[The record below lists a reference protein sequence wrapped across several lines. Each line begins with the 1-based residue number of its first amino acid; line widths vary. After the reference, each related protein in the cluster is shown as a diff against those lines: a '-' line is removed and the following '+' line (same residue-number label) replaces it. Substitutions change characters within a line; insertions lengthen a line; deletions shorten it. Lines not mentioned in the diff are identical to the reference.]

1 MTPEQVPGLGWTW
14 EGAGLDARE
23 LRRVA
28 DAARPVAER
37 LDLAARLERRDPF
50 RWKSADDASAFPILH
65 LEDVSDIPFLVDI
78 AGVELY
84 QHRARVRCAS
94 GDLFVA
100 VTDATEVYEEYCQRV
115 LAFGIPE
122 FLQAE
127 PVGGKLLAVA
137 SACANG
143 TTLERLIARTREAGG
158 LRIHPYMGI
167 AAVWDLAERIAGET
181 GLPVS
186 VLAPPDPVTWIAND
200 KSLFSD
206 VVTRVLGEDHVV
218 DTRRSKDPEEM
229 ARALARLGAGG
240 RRVGLKRTR
249 CASGMGNV
257 TYDLR
262 NGADEAVLAAEVRA
276 FLERTEWDADEEVLV
291 VAWEETD
298 LSPSTQM
305 WIPAADAGPPCLDGI
320 YEQILEGS
328 RRVFVGSRPS
338 NLPPRVEREIGRS
351 ALKVAAAFQSLG
363 YVGRCSFD
371 LLVVGDP
378 EGEFR
383 LCLTE
388 CNGRWGGTSTP
399 MHLVERLV
407 PGPRPPYRAQDLI
420 HPDLVGARLVDLLAL
435 VGDDLYDARTG
446 RGRYVFYNTGP
457 L

>member
-1 MTPEQVPGLGWTW
+1 MGRGVRVPIT
-14 EGAGLDARE
+14 
-23 LRRVA
+23 
-28 DAARPVAER
+28 
-37 LDLAARLERRDPF
+37 
-50 RWKSADDASAFPILH
+50 
-65 LEDVSDIPFLVDI
+65 
-78 AGVELY
+78 
-84 QHRARVRCAS
+84 
-94 GDLFVA
+94 
-100 VTDATEVYEEYCQRV
+100 
-115 LAFGIPE
+115 
-122 FLQAE
+122 
-127 PVGGKLLAVA
+127 
-137 SACANG
+137 
-143 TTLERLIARTREAGG
+143 
-158 LRIHPYMGI
+158 RIHRPRF
-167 AAVWDLAERIAGET
+167 AVR
-181 GLPVS
+181 S
-186 VLAPPDPVTWIAND
+186 
-200 KSLFSD
+200 
-206 VVTRVLGEDHVV
+206 
-218 DTRRSKDPEEM
+218 SKDPEEM
-229 ARALARLGAGG
+229 ARALARLGAGD